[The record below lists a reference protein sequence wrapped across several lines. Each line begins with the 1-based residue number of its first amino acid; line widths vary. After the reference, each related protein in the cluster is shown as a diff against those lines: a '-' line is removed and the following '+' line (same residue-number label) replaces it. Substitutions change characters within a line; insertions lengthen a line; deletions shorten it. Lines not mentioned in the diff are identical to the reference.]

1 MYELKIFNW
10 IEKHIVEK
18 ILLESPIENFKK
30 WELVFKEWENSNWKW
45 YVIKSWKVWIIIN
58 RIQVTELGVW
68 EMFWEIALLREE
80 ERNATVEALEDLE
93 LIALTLNDLIE
104 MVNHDDNIINKQIMK
119 RIEENLDNN
128 F

>member
-18 ILLESPIENFKK
+18 ILLESPIENFKE
-30 WELVFKEWENSNWKW
+30 WEIVFKEWENSNWKW
-45 YVIKSWKVWIIIN
+45 YVIKSWKVSIIIN
-58 RIQVTELGVW
+58 KVVVAELWVW

-80 ERNATVEALEDLE
+80 ERNATVIAISDLE

-104 MVNHDDNIINKQIMK
+104 MVNHDENIINKQIMR
-119 RIEENLDNN
+119 RIEENIENN

>member
-18 ILLESPIENFKK
+18 ILATSPIENYKK
-30 WELVFKEWENSNWKW
+30 WDVIFKEWELSNWKW
-45 YVIKSWKVWIIIN
+45 YVIKSWVVSISINKVVIS
-58 RIQVTELGVW
+58 ELWVG

-80 ERNATVEALEDLE
+80 ERNATVIATTDLE
-93 LIALTLNDLIE
+93 LISLTLNDLIE
-104 MVNHDDNIINKQIMK
+104 LVNHDDNIINKQIMR
-119 RIEENLDNN
+119 RIEENLENN